1 MIYVLMGKSAA
12 GKDTVMQELL
22 KNKETGLKKIVQ
34 YTTRPIKEIEENGRE
49 YFFVDVYTMNELE
62 KEDKIIEKRL
72 YKTVYGDWY
81 YFTKKQNLDIKNSSY
96 ILIGTPVALKQ
107 LKRHYGG
114 QYVKGILLT
123 LDDGMR
129 LQRALDRER
138 KVKTPRYAE
147 MCRRF
152 LSDEE
157 DFSDRNLGEVEF
169 TVENINLSDTLNKII
184 DFIKKE

>member
-72 YKTVYGDWY
+72 YK
-81 YFTKKQNLDIKNSSY
+81 
-96 ILIGTPVALKQ
+96 
-107 LKRHYGG
+107 
-114 QYVKGILLT
+114 
-123 LDDGMR
+123 
-129 LQRALDRER
+129 
-138 KVKTPRYAE
+138 KTGP
-147 MCRRF
+147 
-152 LSDEE
+152 
-157 DFSDRNLGEVEF
+157 
-169 TVENINLSDTLNKII
+169 
-184 DFIKKE
+184 